1 MREER
6 SGYQKSVYYMTDREL
21 RAYKWRQRRQREL
34 RRKVMTFV
42 ATLCLIFTCMIS
54 YHAITTSAN
63 TGEDELNFKYYT
75 NITVQNGETLWDIAD
90 KYIDYDQYD
99 GKREYVA
106 EVVHINH
113 LDEDASLRA
122 GQHIVVPYY
131 STEFV
136 K

>member
-6 SGYQKSVYYMTDREL
+6 REYQKSVYYMTDREL
-21 RAYKWRQRRQREL
+21 RAYKWRCRRQREL
-34 RRKVMTFV
+34 RRKVMTFA
-42 ATLCLIFTCMIS
+42 ATLCLIFTCIIS
-54 YHAITTSAN
+54 YHSITTSAS

-99 GKREYVA
+99 GKNDYIA

-113 LDEDASLRA
+113 LDEDATLRA

-136 K
+136 R